1 MKQSKYFVWHCE
13 IEAVRLEHPI
23 LSLGICTG
31 VGGGGEGELGVSS

>member
-31 VGGGGEGELGVSS
+31 VGGGEGELGVSS